1 MPEAVSAPTA
11 EISRVPR
18 GLEGIKQQELKAH
31 MESGKTKA
39 AQLSSVAGFSDQI
52 EGQLGTLI
60 TEAGTKV
67 EQTKSNVSSRFKEVK
82 TQRENIGKEISTAKK
97 QRKDLGKQEGRLK
110 KLTRLTTQVEA
121 AKSDVIAE
129 AQPEFEKEVSKLHS
143 TAENSLQTVNKAKIE
158 ANQRETEARG
168 KKRAQNY
175 RKALGEE
182 LGKIPDNISA
192 RWNKRGLDG
201 AMRVV
206 EETSESLPTYFAGQE
221 ILALSVQEQVKPGQ
235 PIEDTF
241 YKSAESLD
249 KAVKA
254 TRKEELRLA
263 RKIDKAVKDPSLKKG
278 RLTETVRGAHVQEDL
293 TIQKEAQQIITELSE
308 GNISNEAVV
317 SAANRVRKLIEQPG
331 LGKRS
336 LGDSLLTAEAL
347 DRARKEKDIVDPVRK
362 LVYNS
367 LSGRQKSVEEVLG
380 CEITVNRDEKG
391 RLIDIKLPEERD
403 AEESVQTGKRETKL
417 FTRLAQIESVEDGLK
432 KRFNEV
438 EPGNIVEVRT
448 LSQALESVG
457 KERAALLKLAN
468 ARING
473 IFTADSVR
481 SGEIKTRLAD
491 VGVKAGE
498 AGVVTAVA
506 AGATY
511 LGVHSHIEA
520 AQNVV
525 SKANTLIAPLR
536 EVIQNGPDLVRG
548 LMEGLKGVNLADIQ
562 TAIQSG
568 STSELFNK
576 AQPFMDAYN
585 KIQTVSQQMNLA
597 PDQINAI
604 TNGAL
609 QATAAEKMGAM
620 KDLVIGSGATA
631 VTALSFT
638 EGIRKIAG
646 APGRGI
652 RSLYHHIF
660 G

>member
-1 MPEAVSAPTA
+1 MPEAPATPAA

-18 GLEGIKQQELKAH
+18 GLEGIKPAELKAH
-31 MESGKTKA
+31 IKNGQTKA
-39 AQLSSVAGFSDQI
+39 SRLSRVAGFSDKI

-67 EQTKSNVSSRFKEVK
+67 EQTKPHVRSRFKDVHTE
-82 TQRENIGKEISTAKK
+82 RGNIEKEISTAEKE
-97 QRKDLGKQEGRLK
+97 RKDLRKQEGRLE
-110 KLTRLTTQVEA
+110 KLTRLTTQVKA
-121 AKSDVIAE
+121 AKSDVVTE
-129 AQPEFEKEVSKLHS
+129 SQPEFEAEAAKLHS
-143 TAENSLQTVNKAKIE
+143 TAKNSLQKVNKAKIE
-158 ANQRETEARG
+158 ASQKETEAKG

-192 RWNKRGLDG
+192 RLNKRGLDG

-206 EETSESLPTYFAGQE
+206 EEISESLPTYFAGQE
-221 ILALSVQEQVKPGQ
+221 ILALRVQEQVKSGQ
-235 PIEDTF
+235 PIEDAF

-249 KAVKA
+249 KAVKS

-263 RKIDKAVKDPSLKKG
+263 RKIDRTVKDPELKKG
-278 RLTETVRGAHVQEDL
+278 RLTGEIRGAHVQEDL
-293 TIQKEAQQIITELSE
+293 TIQTEAQRIMVELSE
-308 GNISNEAVV
+308 GEISNEAVV

-347 DRARKEKDIVDPVRK
+347 DKVRKEKDIIDPVRK

-367 LSGRQKSVEEVLG
+367 MSGRQKSVEEVLG
-380 CEITVNRDEKG
+380 CEITVNRDDKG
-391 RLIDIKLPEERD
+391 RLIDIKLPEEKD
-403 AEESVQTGKRETKL
+403 AEESVQTEKGETKL
-417 FTRLAQIESVEDGLK
+417 FTRLAQIESVEDGLR
-432 KRFNEV
+432 KRFEQA
-438 EPGNIVEVRT
+438 ESGDLIEVRT
-448 LSQALESVG
+448 LSKALESVSE
-457 KERAALLKLAN
+457 ERAALLKLAN

-498 AGVVTAVA
+498 AGVATAVA

-520 AQNVV
+520 AQNIV
-525 SKANTLIAPLR
+525 SKTNTLIAPLR
-536 EVIQNGPDLVRG
+536 EALQNGPDLIRG
-548 LMEGLKGVNLADIQ
+548 LMEGLKGVNLGDIQ

-568 STSELFNK
+568 STSELFTK
-576 AQPFMDAYN
+576 AQPFMDAFN
-585 KIQTVSQQMNLA
+585 KIQSLSQQMNLA
-597 PDQINAI
+597 PEQINAL

-609 QATAAEKMGAM
+609 NATAAEKMGAM
-620 KDLVIGSGATA
+620 KDLVIGSGASA

-638 EGIRKIAG
+638 EGVRKLTG

>member
-1 MPEAVSAPTA
+1 MPEAPATPAA

-18 GLEGIKQQELKAH
+18 GLEGIKPAELKAH
-31 MESGKTKA
+31 IKNGQTKA
-39 AQLSSVAGFSDQI
+39 SRLSRVAGFSDKI

-67 EQTKSNVSSRFKEVK
+67 EQTKLHVRSRFKDVHTE
-82 TQRENIGKEISTAKK
+82 RGNIEKEISTAEKE
-97 QRKDLGKQEGRLK
+97 RKDLRKQEGRLE
-110 KLTRLTTQVEA
+110 KLTRLTTQVKA
-121 AKSDVIAE
+121 AKSDVVTE
-129 AQPEFEKEVSKLHS
+129 SQPEFEAEAAKLHS
-143 TAENSLQTVNKAKIE
+143 TAKNSLQKVNKAKIE
-158 ANQRETEARG
+158 ASQKETEAKG

-192 RWNKRGLDG
+192 RLNKRGLDG

-206 EETSESLPTYFAGQE
+206 EEISESLPTYFAGQE
-221 ILALSVQEQVKPGQ
+221 ILALRVQEQVKSGQ
-235 PIEDTF
+235 PIEDAF

-249 KAVKA
+249 KAVKS

-263 RKIDKAVKDPSLKKG
+263 RKIDRTVKDPELKKG
-278 RLTETVRGAHVQEDL
+278 RLTVEIRGAHVQEDL
-293 TIQKEAQQIITELSE
+293 TIQTEAQRIMVELSE
-308 GNISNEAVV
+308 GEISNEAVV

-347 DRARKEKDIVDPVRK
+347 DKVRKEKDIIDPVRK

-367 LSGRQKSVEEVLG
+367 MSGRQKSVEEVLG
-380 CEITVNRDEKG
+380 CEITVNRDDKG
-391 RLIDIKLPEERD
+391 RLIDIKLPEEKD
-403 AEESVQTGKRETKL
+403 AEESVQTEKGETKL
-417 FTRLAQIESVEDGLK
+417 FTRLAQIESVEDGLR
-432 KRFNEV
+432 KRFEQA
-438 EPGNIVEVRT
+438 ESGDLIEVRT
-448 LSQALESVG
+448 LSKALESVSE
-457 KERAALLKLAN
+457 ERAALLKLAN

-498 AGVVTAVA
+498 AGVATAVA

-520 AQNVV
+520 AQNIV
-525 SKANTLIAPLR
+525 SKTNILIAPLR
-536 EVIQNGPDLVRG
+536 EALQNGPDLIRG
-548 LMEGLKGVNLADIQ
+548 LMEGLKGVNLGDIQ

-568 STSELFNK
+568 STSELFTK
-576 AQPFMDAYN
+576 AQPFMDAFN
-585 KIQTVSQQMNLA
+585 KIQSLSQQMNLA
-597 PDQINAI
+597 PEQINAL

-609 QATAAEKMGAM
+609 NATAAEKMGAM
-620 KDLVIGSGATA
+620 KDLVIGSGASA

-638 EGIRKIAG
+638 EGVRKLTG